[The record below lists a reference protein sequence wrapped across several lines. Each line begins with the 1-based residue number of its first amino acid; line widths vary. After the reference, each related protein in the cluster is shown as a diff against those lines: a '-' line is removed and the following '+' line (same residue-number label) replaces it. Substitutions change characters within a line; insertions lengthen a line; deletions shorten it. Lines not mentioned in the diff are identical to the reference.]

1 MYAGY
6 VDDRLLFSA
15 GMAGYEISAGTLHKE
30 IGKCDSAIIKLP
42 PSNLMRDTPVK
53 RASIIKICKDGV
65 TVFKGCVA
73 DTSMDFAGNKTYNID
88 GAMMW
93 MKDICKPPFT
103 MTEDTMLYYA
113 TAIIT
118 QYNDVCRA
126 TKQIKLGTVDDT
138 LPTLA
143 VEQTEYKS
151 MLSLLQDAAQAIGGT
166 LCIRYDG
173 DDIFLDVIKAYDHR
187 CAQQIEI
194 SKNLLD
200 LTDQIDSADLI
211 TRVYPL
217 GKDGLTIASVNN
229 NSTCLINADA
239 EGLYGRIDGTL
250 RVDTDDADAL
260 KAQAAAYLAQYCGL
274 SHGIRVTAAD
284 LSAVDFK
291 LESYH
296 IGDSVRVVSPPH
308 GIDTIMQVTSMD
320 TSLVSEKDTMVLGW
334 SNRTLTGAVASGG
347 GSSSGTTTS
356 GGGGTIDV
364 DDALSLD
371 STNPVQNKVV
381 TAALAGKAST
391 ATATQPAAGL
401 MSAADKVKL
410 DGIEDGATKTI
421 VDDAMSDTSTNPVQ
435 NKIVTAELDKKAGKD
450 VATADADGLMSAAD
464 KVKLDGIEDGAT
476 KTIVDDAMSD
486 TSTNPV
492 QNKVIKKYIDE
503 KGVNYFDTYVE
514 KPTKEKLTAYADYY
528 TCECKATHTYAE
540 IAAALAKD
548 MVPRVLLVDVID
560 SVGANRIVCPL
571 NEYYNGADGSYDF
584 DAPNIAG
591 MYGYGTGIVSISE
604 DGAVYTCSAGEL
616 PPATDKDNGK
626 CLVVDGGRYRCGTPA
641 AATQS
646 TPGYMS
652 AADKAKLDGIEAG
665 ANKTVVDAAL
675 DATST
680 NPVQNKAVKTALDG
694 KAGTAVATASANGL
708 MSAADKAKLDGIDVG
723 ANKTTVDAALD
734 AASENPVQNKAVK
747 KALDGKLS
755 TRGGEISASLEV
767 GQTVSAEGSVSVGR
781 TSTDTGIHFEK
792 AASDAGRIS
801 HGSDPMTGV
810 APIARLKVASPTED
824 DDAATKGYVD
834 GSAVRYDAAQELE
847 FAQKGQARQNIDA
860 AGVDSHQ
867 FQGFLTL
874 SPANETLGHGVG
886 LSPTGSGHNYTLDI
900 SDVDEGNPTL
910 LTGVKTPTD
919 ANTNAATTV
928 EYVKNKIAEVAA
940 SGGVDV
946 DNALSATSTNP
957 VQNKVVT
964 AALTGKAGTAVA
976 TTSANGLMSAADKT
990 KLDGVEAGATR
1001 TTVDAA
1007 LDAASENPVQNKAV
1021 LSALDGKMDKSGGT
1035 FTGNVYGKYFCG
1047 TWLQSTAASDL
1058 GRTPGKIA
1066 VLDDSGWVY
1075 YRTPAELLADIGAMS
1090 GGDYYTKAETDA
1102 AIAVRASTSAYGT
1115 TKLSNSTTSSSKTL
1129 AATPYAVKTA
1139 LAQAKAY
1146 VDSAIAV
1153 AINSAY

>member
-1 MYAGY
+1 MADNNKAVGPLATAKLVALIKAVTAKKYDKTGGKIDGNAEITGGLKVGMSSEFSSSIKAGSEISSDMLLMAPIVELRDPAKEESISFGVSGENAAKVTSPIPGGGTQYARLAVGTPTGDNDATTKAY
-6 VDDRLLFSA
+6 VDGRTHD
-15 GMAGYEISAGTLHKE
+15 YYDVTVISA
-30 IGKCDSAIIKLP
+30 A
-42 PSNLMRDTPVK
+42 
-53 RASIIKICKDGV
+53 
-65 TVFKGCVA
+65 
-73 DTSMDFAGNKTYNID
+73 
-88 GAMMW
+88 
-93 MKDICKPPFT
+93 
-103 MTEDTMLYYA
+103 
-113 TAIIT
+113 
-118 QYNDVCRA
+118 
-126 TKQIKLGTVDDT
+126 
-138 LPTLA
+138 
-143 VEQTEYKS
+143 
-151 MLSLLQDAAQAIGGT
+151 DAAQTIDGG
-166 LCIRYDG
+166 I
-173 DDIFLDVIKAYDHR
+173 
-187 CAQQIEI
+187 I
-194 SKNLLD
+194 SVRG
-200 LTDQIDSADLI
+200 SADK
-211 TRVYPL
+211 TV
-217 GKDGLTIASVNN
+217 
-229 NSTCLINADA
+229 A
-239 EGLYGRIDGTL
+239 EI
-250 RVDTDDADAL
+250 
-260 KAQAAAYLAQYCGL
+260 AAAY
-274 SHGIRVTAAD
+274 AAGAIVRCIYGGNIMPLVRAED
-284 LSAVDFK
+284 G
-291 LESYH
+291 SYSFAGTGANYGVARDGN
-296 IGDSVRVVSPPH
+296 ITV
-308 GIDTIMQVTSMD
+308 TIMS
-320 TSLVSEKDTMVLGW
+320 
-334 SNRTLTGAVASGG
+334 
-347 GSSSGTTTS
+347 TTS
-356 GGGGTIDV
+356 NGDTTLITSAAGELPIPDSDV
-364 DDALSLD
+364 SQNGCAL
-371 STNPVQNKVV
+371 VV
-381 TAALAGKAST
+381 RNGQWMYSEDKLIP
-391 ATATQPAAGL
+391 ATPTSNGL
-401 MSAADKVKL
+401 MSAADKAKL
-410 DGIEDGATKTI
+410 DSMDSVCYDIYAKIGTA
-421 VDDAMSDTSTNPVQ
+421 DTHDSVYKYGCMVSHTF
-435 NKIVTAELDKKAGKD
+435 AEINAAVHAGK
-450 VATADADGLMSAAD
+450 T
-464 KVKLDGIEDGAT
+464 
-476 KTIVDDAMSD
+476 
-486 TSTNPV
+486 
-492 QNKVIKKYIDE
+492 
-503 KGVNYFDTYVE
+503 
-514 KPTKEKLTAYADYY
+514 
-528 TCECKATHTYAE
+528 
-540 IAAALAKD
+540 
-548 MVPRVLLVDVID
+548 PRVLLVDNIDNPSDTRVI
-560 SVGANRIVCPL
+560 CPL
-571 NEYYNGADGSYDF
+571 SEYDTSRSEGGYYF
-584 DAPNIAG
+584 DAPGLVGVNGSGRI
-591 MYGYGTGIVSISE
+591 YIDE
-604 DGAVYTCSAGEL
+604 NGATYTCSAGEL
-616 PPATDKDNGK
+616 PAVDANHDGK
-626 CLVVDGGRYRCGTPA
+626 YLMIDGGRWTYRRPD
-641 AATQS
+641 AATA
-646 TPGYMS
+646 TAPGFMS
-652 AADKAKLDGIEAG
+652 AADKAKLDGIETD

-675 DATST
+675 DAGSA
-680 NPVQNKAVKTALDG
+680 NPVQNKAVKAALDG
-694 KAGTAVATASANGL
+694 KAGTAVATTSANGL
-708 MSAADKAKLDGIDVG
+708 MSAADKTKLDGVEAG

-747 KALDGKLS
+747 AALDGKLS
-755 TRGGEISASLEV
+755 TRGGEISGYLSV
-767 GQTVSAEGSVSVGR
+767 GLTVSAEGSVSTGK

-792 AASDAGRIS
+792 AGSDVGRIS

-860 AGVDSHQ
+860 AGVDSPQ

-1047 TWLQSTAASDL
+1047 TWLQSTAAGDL

>member
-1 MYAGY
+1 MGDQSTY
-6 VDDRLLFSA
+6 VGPTAAAKLAALA
-15 GMAGYEISAGTLHKE
+15 KAAAKN
-30 IGKCDSAIIKLP
+30 AI
-42 PSNLMRDTPVK
+42 
-53 RASIIKICKDGV
+53 
-65 TVFKGCVA
+65 
-73 DTSMDFAGNKTYNID
+73 
-88 GAMMW
+88 
-93 MKDICKPPFT
+93 
-103 MTEDTMLYYA
+103 
-113 TAIIT
+113 
-118 QYNDVCRA
+118 
-126 TKQIKLGTVDDT
+126 TVDDQ
-138 LPTLA
+138 LYS
-143 VEQTEYKS
+143 Q
-151 MLSLLQDAAQAIGGT
+151 
-166 LCIRYDG
+166 
-173 DDIFLDVIKAYDHR
+173 
-187 CAQQIEI
+187 
-194 SKNLLD
+194 
-200 LTDQIDSADLI
+200 
-211 TRVYPL
+211 
-217 GKDGLTIASVNN
+217 
-229 NSTCLINADA
+229 ST
-239 EGLYGRIDGTL
+239 
-250 RVDTDDADAL
+250 
-260 KAQAAAYLAQYCGL
+260 
-274 SHGIRVTAAD
+274 H
-284 LSAVDFK
+284 
-291 LESYH
+291 
-296 IGDSVRVVSPPH
+296 
-308 GIDTIMQVTSMD
+308 
-320 TSLVSEKDTMVLGW
+320 
-334 SNRTLTGAVASGG
+334 
-347 GSSSGTTTS
+347 
-356 GGGGTIDV
+356 
-364 DDALSLD
+364 
-371 STNPVQNKVV
+371 PVQNKVV
-381 TAALAGKAST
+381 TAALGEKAGKSVATPYINGLMSAADKAKLDGIEAGATKNST
-391 ATATQPAAGL
+391 ATATADADGL

-548 MVPRVLLVDVID
+548 MVPRVLLVDVIG

-652 AADKAKLDGIEAG
+652 AADKAKLDGVEAG
-665 ANKTVVDAAL
+665 AK
-675 DATST
+675 
-680 NPVQNKAVKTALDG
+680 K
-694 KAGTAVATASANGL
+694 
-708 MSAADKAKLDGIDVG
+708 I
-723 ANKTTVDAALD
+723 TVDAALD

-747 KALDGKLS
+747 EALDGKLS
-755 TRGGEISASLEV
+755 TRGGEISASLRV

-824 DDAATKGYVD
+824 DDATTKKYVD
-834 GSAVRYDAAQELE
+834 DRAVRHDAEQGLTSD
-847 FAQKGQARQNIDA
+847 QKLVACANIGAVNQKSVWTEGNVALLPRGAD
-860 AGVDSHQ
+860 GSQTINIMPSEKSNDYT
-867 FQGFLTL
+867 LTL
-874 SPANETLGHGVG
+874 DGGPENVPVYVAG
-886 LSPTGSGHNYTLDI
+886 L
-900 SDVDEGNPTL
+900 E
-910 LTGVKTPTD
+910 TPTD
-919 ANTNAATTV
+919 AQTDYAANV
-928 EYVKNKIAEVAA
+928 AYVKKKIAEAAA

-957 VQNKVVT
+957 VQNKIVT
-964 AALTGKAGTAVA
+964 AALNSKAGTAVA
-976 TTSANGLMSAADKT
+976 TESANGLMSKSDKA
-990 KLDGVEAGATR
+990 KLDGISAGANK

-1021 LSALDGKMDKSGGT
+1021 KEALDAKMGKSGGT

-1075 YRTPAELLADIGAMS
+1075 YRTPAELFADLGIAN
-1090 GGDYYTKAETDA
+1090 
-1102 AIAVRASTSAYGT
+1102 AIKS
-1115 TKLSNSTTSSSKTL
+1115 
-1129 AATPYAVKTA
+1129 
-1139 LAQAKAY
+1139 Y
-1146 VDSAIAV
+1146 VDTAIAV

>member
-1 MYAGY
+1 MADNNKAVGPLATAKLVALIKAVTAKKYDKTGGKIDGNAEITGGLKVGMSSEFSSSIKAGSEISSDMLLMAPIVELRDPAKEESISFGVSGENAAKVTSPIPGGGTQYARLAVGTPTGDNDATTKAY
-6 VDDRLLFSA
+6 VDGRTHDYYDVTVISA
-15 GMAGYEISAGTLHKE
+15 ADAAQTIDGGIIDVRGSADKTVAEISAAYAAG
-30 IGKCDSAIIKLP
+30 AIVRCIYGGNIMQL
-42 PSNLMRDTPVK
+42 V
-53 RASIIKICKDGV
+53 RAEDGNY
-65 TVFKGCVA
+65 A
-73 DTSMDFAGNKTYNID
+73 FAGVGANWGVARSGNITITIRSTSTGDVTWITSAAGELPIPDSDASQNGCALVVRD
-88 GAMMW
+88 GQW
-93 MKDICKPPFT
+93 MYS
-103 MTEDTMLYYA
+103 EDKLVLA
-113 TAIIT
+113 T
-118 QYNDVCRA
+118 
-126 TKQIKLGTVDDT
+126 
-138 LPTLA
+138 PT
-143 VEQTEYKS
+143 
-151 MLSLLQDAAQAIGGT
+151 
-166 LCIRYDG
+166 
-173 DDIFLDVIKAYDHR
+173 
-187 CAQQIEI
+187 
-194 SKNLLD
+194 
-200 LTDQIDSADLI
+200 
-211 TRVYPL
+211 
-217 GKDGLTIASVNN
+217 
-229 NSTCLINADA
+229 
-239 EGLYGRIDGTL
+239 
-250 RVDTDDADAL
+250 
-260 KAQAAAYLAQYCGL
+260 
-274 SHGIRVTAAD
+274 
-284 LSAVDFK
+284 
-291 LESYH
+291 
-296 IGDSVRVVSPPH
+296 
-308 GIDTIMQVTSMD
+308 
-320 TSLVSEKDTMVLGW
+320 
-334 SNRTLTGAVASGG
+334 SN
-347 GSSSGTTTS
+347 
-356 GGGGTIDV
+356 
-364 DDALSLD
+364 
-371 STNPVQNKVV
+371 
-381 TAALAGKAST
+381 
-391 ATATQPAAGL
+391 GL
-401 MSAADKVKL
+401 MSAVDKAKL
-410 DGIEDGATKTI
+410 DSMDSVCYDIYAKIGTA
-421 VDDAMSDTSTNPVQ
+421 DTHDSVYKYGCMVSHTF
-435 NKIVTAELDKKAGKD
+435 AEINSAVHAGK
-450 VATADADGLMSAAD
+450 T
-464 KVKLDGIEDGAT
+464 
-476 KTIVDDAMSD
+476 
-486 TSTNPV
+486 
-492 QNKVIKKYIDE
+492 
-503 KGVNYFDTYVE
+503 
-514 KPTKEKLTAYADYY
+514 
-528 TCECKATHTYAE
+528 
-540 IAAALAKD
+540 
-548 MVPRVLLVDVID
+548 PRVLLVDNIDNPSDTRVI
-560 SVGANRIVCPL
+560 CPL
-571 NEYYNGADGSYDF
+571 SEYDTSRSEGGYYF
-584 DAPNIAG
+584 DAPGLVGVNGSGRI
-591 MYGYGTGIVSISE
+591 YIDE
-604 DGAVYTCSAGEL
+604 NGATYTCSAGEL
-616 PPATDKDNGK
+616 PAVDANHDGK
-626 CLVVDGGRYRCGTPA
+626 YLMIDGGRWTYRRPD
-641 AATQS
+641 AATA
-646 TPGYMS
+646 TAPGFMS
-652 AADKAKLDGIEAG
+652 AADKAKLDGIETD

-675 DATST
+675 DAGSA
-680 NPVQNKAVKTALDG
+680 NPVQNKAVKAALDG
-694 KAGTAVATASANGL
+694 KAGTAVATTSANGL
-708 MSAADKAKLDGIDVG
+708 MSAADKTKLDGVEAG

-747 KALDGKLS
+747 AALDGKLS
-755 TRGGEISASLEV
+755 TRGGEISGYLSV
-767 GQTVSAEGSVSVGR
+767 GLTVSAEGSVSTGK

-792 AASDAGRIS
+792 AGSDVGRIS

-860 AGVDSHQ
+860 AGVDSPQ

-1047 TWLQSTAASDL
+1047 TWLQSTAAGDL

>member
-1 MYAGY
+1 MADNNKAVGPLATAKLVALIKAVTAKKYDKTGGKIDGNAEITGGLKVGMSSEFSSSIKAGSEISSDMLLMAPIVELRDPAKEESISFGVSGENAAKVTSPIPGGGTQYARLAVGTPTGDNDATTKAY
-6 VDDRLLFSA
+6 VDGRTHDYYDVTVISA
-15 GMAGYEISAGTLHKE
+15 ADAAQTIDGGIIDVRGSADKTVAEISAAYAAG
-30 IGKCDSAIIKLP
+30 AIVRCIYGGNIMQL
-42 PSNLMRDTPVK
+42 V
-53 RASIIKICKDGV
+53 RAEDGNY
-65 TVFKGCVA
+65 A
-73 DTSMDFAGNKTYNID
+73 FAGVGANWGVARSGNITITIRSTSTGDVTWITSAAGELPIPDSDASQNGCALVVRD
-88 GAMMW
+88 GQW
-93 MKDICKPPFT
+93 MYS
-103 MTEDTMLYYA
+103 EDKLVLA
-113 TAIIT
+113 T
-118 QYNDVCRA
+118 
-126 TKQIKLGTVDDT
+126 
-138 LPTLA
+138 PT
-143 VEQTEYKS
+143 
-151 MLSLLQDAAQAIGGT
+151 
-166 LCIRYDG
+166 
-173 DDIFLDVIKAYDHR
+173 
-187 CAQQIEI
+187 
-194 SKNLLD
+194 
-200 LTDQIDSADLI
+200 
-211 TRVYPL
+211 
-217 GKDGLTIASVNN
+217 
-229 NSTCLINADA
+229 
-239 EGLYGRIDGTL
+239 
-250 RVDTDDADAL
+250 
-260 KAQAAAYLAQYCGL
+260 
-274 SHGIRVTAAD
+274 
-284 LSAVDFK
+284 
-291 LESYH
+291 
-296 IGDSVRVVSPPH
+296 
-308 GIDTIMQVTSMD
+308 
-320 TSLVSEKDTMVLGW
+320 
-334 SNRTLTGAVASGG
+334 SN
-347 GSSSGTTTS
+347 
-356 GGGGTIDV
+356 
-364 DDALSLD
+364 
-371 STNPVQNKVV
+371 
-381 TAALAGKAST
+381 
-391 ATATQPAAGL
+391 GL
-401 MSAADKVKL
+401 MSAVDKAKL
-410 DGIEDGATKTI
+410 DSMDSVCYDIYAKIGTA
-421 VDDAMSDTSTNPVQ
+421 DTHDSVYKYGCMVSHTF
-435 NKIVTAELDKKAGKD
+435 AEINSAVHAGK
-450 VATADADGLMSAAD
+450 T
-464 KVKLDGIEDGAT
+464 
-476 KTIVDDAMSD
+476 
-486 TSTNPV
+486 
-492 QNKVIKKYIDE
+492 
-503 KGVNYFDTYVE
+503 
-514 KPTKEKLTAYADYY
+514 
-528 TCECKATHTYAE
+528 
-540 IAAALAKD
+540 
-548 MVPRVLLVDVID
+548 PRVLLVDNIDNPSDTRVI
-560 SVGANRIVCPL
+560 CPL
-571 NEYYNGADGSYDF
+571 SEYDTSRSEGGYYF
-584 DAPNIAG
+584 DAPGLVGVNGSGRI
-591 MYGYGTGIVSISE
+591 YIDE
-604 DGAVYTCSAGEL
+604 NGATYTCSAGEL
-616 PPATDKDNGK
+616 PAVDANHDGK
-626 CLVVDGGRYRCGTPA
+626 YLMIDGGRWTYRRPD
-641 AATQS
+641 AATA
-646 TPGYMS
+646 TAPGFMS
-652 AADKAKLDGIEAG
+652 AADKAKLDGIETD

-675 DATST
+675 DAGSA
-680 NPVQNKAVKTALDG
+680 NHVQNKAVKAALDG
-694 KAGTAVATASANGL
+694 KAGTAVATTSANGL
-708 MSAADKAKLDGIDVG
+708 MSAADKTKLDGVEAG

-747 KALDGKLS
+747 AALDGKLS
-755 TRGGEISASLEV
+755 TRGGEISGYLSV
-767 GQTVSAEGSVSVGR
+767 GLTVSAEGSVSTGK

-792 AASDAGRIS
+792 AGSDVGRIS

-860 AGVDSHQ
+860 AGVDSPQ

-1047 TWLQSTAASDL
+1047 TWLQSTAAGDL